1 MDDWP
6 DLTRVDWID
15 LYPRLLLNAE
25 GRIRRLWW
33 SRGRPQGQD
42 FVQRAIL
49 KALSGE
55 RTYDR
60 KKTLFENLCQ
70 IISSEISHEIESY
83 DNKNVTSEDQTVVNI
98 GDYRGET
105 PEDTAYYREMV
116 RRYLDFL
123 GSHDPV
129 ARDIADLMINRYV
142 TSSGELA
149 VQLGLAVS
157 QVESGKKRLRRLT
170 LIFCERNKETA

>member
-60 KKTLFENLCQ
+60 QKTLFENLCQ

-98 GDYRGET
+98 GDYRGEI
-105 PEDTAYYREMV
+105 PDNVAYYREMV
-116 RRYLDFL
+116 RSYLDFL
-123 GSHDPV
+123 GSHDPI
-129 ARDIADLMINRYV
+129 ARDIADLMINRHV

-149 VQLGLAVS
+149 VQRGLSVREI
-157 QVESGKKRLRRLT
+157 ESGKKRLRRLT
-170 LIFCERNKETA
+170 IIFCEKSKETA